1 MQNNPQKQSGDRG
14 DYESLRRD
22 DLLGRDDLLERFG
35 PQTLQSES
43 LVLHHLQDLA
53 IGSPANSGSLF
64 LAAAR
69 VATAARQAMSFQRH
83 AWQADLSLQPLLL
96 YYEFVHWLKTALYAL
111 DPAYPQQ
118 TACLQHGISVRRVK
132 SKNYRWP
139 SESIYVHQEGILQS
153 FLSLIETN
161 LELRLSKE
169 ALVPQDP
176 SSFHPV
182 GAAPSIISRD
192 IMETFDES
200 LQSKRKINT
209 SPVKQ
214 ENTIAQGQT
223 FPSTNVHHHP
233 SSKTVI
239 SVNYWSTDSFHLPDR
254 FTVGSLLGEL
264 PAMHPLICALYP
276 DFTELFPLIGPVTT
290 SQILDLIRS
299 YPKYFQPSRFPNPQT
314 PISFEL
320 EYLPHLSQLTVQEVE
335 RKSHA
340 DVSED
345 YWVLVSRQIAR
356 KKKMTVQ
363 EWKTAFF
370 QTARSDKNHQNLAK
384 PWDESL
390 GEPQRWLV
398 LPLRTLQNHPFVL
411 NGPQPPGELWLGSKP
426 VTPLWV
432 IHYVL
437 LYTLSSLCRYQP
449 LEWSDILLW
458 QNEQDAP
465 LVRAYLELIGQP
477 GMLHSAVW
485 EVLGD
490 LGHPTRRSG
499 ESEGRSGQ

>member
-1 MQNNPQKQSGDRG
+1 MQNNPQKRSGDRD
-14 DYESLRRD
+14 DYESLGRNDLLRRD
-22 DLLGRDDLLERFG
+22 ELLERFG
-35 PQTLQSES
+35 PQALQSES

-118 TACLQHGISVRRVK
+118 TSSLQHGISVRRVK

-139 SESIYVHQEGILQS
+139 SESIYVHREGILQS
-153 FLSLIETN
+153 FLSLTETN
-161 LELRLSKE
+161 LNLGLSKE
-169 ALVPQDP
+169 ALVPQVP

-182 GAAPSIISRD
+182 SAAPSIISRD

-223 FPSTNVHHHP
+223 FPSATVHNRP
-233 SSKTVI
+233 SSKTI
-239 SVNYWSTDSFHLPDR
+239 SSVNSWPIDSFHLPDR
-254 FTVGSLLGEL
+254 FAVGSLLGEL
-264 PAMHPLICALYP
+264 PAMYPLIYAFYP
-276 DFTELFPLIGPVTT
+276 DYAELFPLIGPVTT
-290 SQILDLIRS
+290 PQILDLMRINS
-299 YPKYFQPSRFPNPQT
+299 KDFKPSRFLNPKT
-314 PISFEL
+314 SISFEL

-340 DVSED
+340 DTSVD

-370 QTARSDKNHQNLAK
+370 QAARSDKNHQNLAK

-390 GEPQRWLV
+390 GEPLNWLV

-411 NGPQPPGELWLGSKP
+411 NRPQPPGELWLGSRP

-465 LVRAYLELIGQP
+465 LVRAYLELINQP
-477 GMLHSAVW
+477 GMLHSVVW
-485 EVLGD
+485 EVVGG
-490 LGHPTRRSG
+490 LGHPT
-499 ESEGRSGQ
+499 